1 MKSSK
6 KIILISALCLGMFA
20 AGGGTFLIQKLAP
33 NRTHVD
39 PDYHDLTK
47 PIFYEGN
54 YFKSSA
60 IGEKEGLK
68 LPLELVQ
75 KWIDPT
81 IIYEKSSDSVIITT
95 KDKVMRMKTTELS
108 ALMNEKP
115 ISLSFPVEKKEEP
128 FTSLSSL

>member
-1 MKSSK
+1 MKG
-6 KIILISALCLGMFA
+6 II
-20 AGGGTFLIQKLAP
+20 
-33 NRTHVD
+33 
-39 PDYHDLTK
+39 Y
-47 PIFYEGN
+47 
-54 YFKSSA
+54 KSSA

-68 LPLELVQ
+68 LPLELIQ

-115 ISLSFPVEKKEEP
+115 ISLSFPVEKKGM
-128 FTSLSSL
+128 TSTCP